1 MLLQNTFFT
10 EFLAEVN
17 LVLAQEDY
25 GNKFGD
31 LLLPVKNYFQK
42 EKNILSFSLARYC
55 GANTQLA
62 FFCEWYYHNAK
73 LIRNS
78 QPLFAENHEYLTYK
92 IPTNLWG
99 VKNIESTLDQQI
111 INWYLPSQLSIIQTI
126 SKEQMLDLVAKNGYL
141 NRYLNNKYLSRITA
155 SEIET
160 VKSLLLEKI
169 ALSQFVELQ
178 STRLS
183 FLLVALPCLLGFLY
197 NFNQEDSPINP
208 TGVKWFLVE
217 ELLSKVAFLHQSVV
231 SKELHLFIYRLGLS
245 EREEFEWLEMTK
257 ADQIRTAQLDES
269 TLEQVKNLRQK
280 AKTEALEKLDKLI
293 FPDKYK
299 DILKDLIDWGFEFGG
314 QK

>member
-1 MLLQNTFFT
+1 MLLQNTFLT

-17 LVLAQEDY
+17 LVLTQEDY
-25 GNKFGD
+25 GNKFVD

-62 FFCEWYYHNAK
+62 FFCEWYYHNTK

-78 QPLFAENHEYLTYK
+78 QPLFTENHEYLTYK
-92 IPTNLWG
+92 IPNNLLG

-111 INWYLPSQLSIIQTI
+111 INWYLPSQLSIIQNI

-141 NRYLNNKYLSRITA
+141 NRYLSNKYLSRITA

-160 VKSLLLEKI
+160 IKSLLLEKI
-169 ALSQFVELQ
+169 PLSQFVELQ

-183 FLLVALPCLLGFLY
+183 FLFVALPCLLGFLY

-208 TGVKWFLVE
+208 AGVKWFLVE

-269 TLEQVKNLRQK
+269 TLEQIKNLRQK
-280 AKTEALEKLDKLI
+280 ARTEALEKLDKLI

-299 DILKDLIDWGFEFGG
+299 EILKDLIDWGFEFGG
-314 QK
+314 